1 MKEFKISINDSGQ
14 RLDKFITKSIPNLPD
29 SLMRKYIRIKRIKV
43 NNAKSTNNYRL
54 LCGDTVQC
62 YINDEF
68 FEHTVKT
75 FSSEYNPLNI
85 VFEDENIIL
94 VNKPAG
100 LLSHNEDGD
109 ETNTLIYDIR
119 SYLYNTGAY
128 NPETENSF
136 IPSLC
141 NRIDRNTSGIVIAA
155 KTASALRILNEKIR
169 DREITKKYLCV
180 AVAENIPQSGKIQNF
195 LLKDT
200 KENRVYIHQN
210 PVRGARTAITLYN
223 VIDKIG
229 ELNLVECELITGRTH
244 QIRVHLASLDAP
256 LLGDSKYGLNAIN
269 RKYKEKYQLLCSYK
283 LKFDFPTDAGDLN
296 YLKGREFTLENID
309 FRDKYFSR

>member
-29 SLMRKYIRIKRIKV
+29 SLMRKYIRIKRVKV
-43 NNAKSTNNYRL
+43 NNAKAPANYRL
-54 LCGDTVQC
+54 LVGDIVQC

-75 FSSEYNPLNI
+75 FSSAYNKPNI
-85 VFEDENIIL
+85 VFEDDNILL

-119 SYLYNTGAY
+119 SYLYQTGAY

-180 AVAENIPQSGKIQNF
+180 AVAGNMDRSGKIENF

-200 KENRVYIHQN
+200 KENRVYVHKN
-210 PVRGARTAITLYN
+210 PVRGARTAITIYD
-223 VIDKIG
+223 VIDTRG

-244 QIRVHLASLDAP
+244 QIRAHLSSVDAP
-256 LLGDSKYGLNAIN
+256 LLGDSKYGLNTIN

-283 LKFDFPTDAGDLN
+283 LKFDFITDAGELN
-296 YLKGREFTLENID
+296 YLKNREFTLEDIP
-309 FRDKYFSR
+309 FKDKYFSV